1 MIPSGAF
8 AAAVL
13 LALIPGWVFLKL
25 RERRDAALPRN
36 GLDELL
42 EIFAVGLSTTGAAL
56 LVWVLLPRGWTTWLV
71 DPQALA
77 DSGTGVLAN
86 NVRQT
91 ALTVGLVLLLALLL
105 AAGASWVAG
114 ARTKSRFARVTVWT
128 GALAEQDGKVR
139 WMGLHLRDGRLIEG
153 RLLAYPTGDGHER
166 RDIALEAPIVVTE
179 ATVGSTRRRTDLSR
193 VIFNEVDIKSITVRL
208 VDPPTT

>member
-8 AAAVL
+8 AAAL
-13 LALIPGWVFLKL
+13 LVALIPGWVFLKL

-42 EIFAVGLSTTGAAL
+42 EIFAVGLSTTGAAVL
-56 LVWVLLPRGWTTWLV
+56 AWLLLPRSSTGWLL

-77 DSGTGVLAN
+77 DAGTGVLAD

-91 ALTVGLVLLLALLL
+91 ALTLAVVLLLALLL
-105 AAGASWVAG
+105 AAGAAWLAG

-128 GALAEQDGKVR
+128 GALAEEDDKVR

-153 RLLAYPTGDGHER
+153 RLLAYPTGDEHER
-166 RDIALEAPIVVTE
+166 RDIALEGPIFVTE
-179 ATVGSTRRRTDLSR
+179 ASAGSARRRTDLSR
-193 VIFNEVDIKSITVRL
+193 VILNEIDIKSITVRL
-208 VDPPTT
+208 VDPPSK